1 MNENDSEAVDEIE
14 LPAPEEAAST
24 ERPAVT
30 FMGNSYDLASLGA
43 LGTGLLSLFMCLSCN
58 MGFYCLPFLPIVL
71 GLIGMLSASEAV
83 DSDRTRTW
91 SWIGL
96 GAGVFFLVLMAAAI
110 VLYLALVIL
119 IISSGERVYWQSFVG
134 LF

>member
-1 MNENDSEAVDEIE
+1 MDEHDSEAVDEAQP
-14 LPAPEEAAST
+14 LDQEEAHALQ
-24 ERPAVT
+24 RPAVT

-43 LGTGLLSLFMCLSCN
+43 LVTGLLSLFMCLSCN

-71 GLIGMLSASEAV
+71 GLIGLLSASQAV

-110 VLYLALVIL
+110 VLYLALVIYF
-119 IISSGERVYWQSFVG
+119 ISAGERVYWQSFIA